1 MVIEI
6 IFWYDKNENEYWNMI
21 KIKKRELKTYKG
33 KKKVLQFGKINK
45 LNQNER
51 NSRTNT

>member
-21 KIKKRELKTYKG
+21 KIKKREQV
-33 KKKVLQFGKINK
+33 KK
-45 LNQNER
+45 
-51 NSRTNT
+51 

>member
-21 KIKKRELKTYKG
+21 KIKKREQ
-33 KKKVLQFGKINK
+33 VN
-45 LNQNER
+45 NNV
-51 NSRTNT
+51 